1 MYTRNRQGPSNP
13 ATSSSAGGQSTSF
26 KTNVNRAKTKRWVEA
41 KSYSYDGDDW
51 GEVDDYDE
59 YGGYDEPPE
68 PPQPSRPTGLRQQ
81 GQTIN
86 PAATSAYGGGRDSQQ
101 ELVNDGRRA
110 YGDVGG
116 QPPAQQHNYGSRS
129 ATNPQHYNNLPYTSL
144 EKGRSNSFDQ
154 GDERRAFSAGAA
166 QYGMAPASEA
176 PAPSHQ
182 ERDPAN
188 SFPQTRDAADLDA
201 TSAPHRSP
209 IPSEPYQH
217 PPRQGPPGPP
227 LQVQTR
233 SSMDGQVR
241 SSDQAFSPAASY
253 RGVSYSEQ
261 GRQPSSGGRAQS
273 ITSNSSAK
281 DFHGRR
287 DFSPSAVPEPLYT
300 QVSSGPQNASEGT
313 RFPPRKSSLS
323 QQGPP
328 YVPIGHDT
336 HPAQGSSEE
345 DSSPTVNHLSGNAT
359 KALPFVRPADIYKR
373 MEEERER
380 ERQSQESTRPSMDAI
395 MRKPTEREAIP
406 GPGNPAEGSSLES
419 AGRPSRLQTSIE
431 STNDGESNRRLKP
444 NLDPVTE
451 RKSEY
456 GFDNIS
462 ANDPSMVGHQ
472 KLANGAPTP
481 STVGQ
486 PQQTSTPNTVML
498 DRPVLPNVSR
508 ISGFGESFF
517 KPLGSAQVE
526 EPGALNVQTT
536 AAPASSS
543 GDHLSPKDA
552 TNASLQH
559 QPSLGFRTVV
569 NQAFDDQIPPTPSSM
584 ADSSMVRTNSESTG
598 GVSPIMSR
606 GPSVATAHPTVKEI
620 EGTARATPIIT
631 EDLNEDTSRPTSS
644 STLGPP
650 KQVERKPSP
659 SLVTQ
664 VESAGPPQPSFIPG
678 HRRNISTPSP
688 DNSPAR
694 TPGLEISQPTRQPQE
709 VEMAM
714 STPIESN
721 RVTDQASRSW
731 QYAREQD
738 RSAGIDY
745 TTREADIA
753 SAVNESSE
761 AQSPVAIDAVN
772 DARTSFLETRKSNHK
787 EPLISPA
794 TSPSTVR
801 AESPGKNRVRDLA
814 GMFESGSRS
823 RSGSEQSSP
832 LRGSSAGANTPG
844 FDDAASRPAAG
855 RFESFRPRLPGGWE
869 SFASNAPSIAPYV
882 SNDSTESG
890 TSSIPTTDNTHASTS
905 TPRVQAPDDDIDVT
919 PTTVKR
925 HLSKSEHEFRGT
937 SGGIFE
943 DPFTAVAAAGSAFA
957 GALVAAVGL
966 GNGEDATAKEPE
978 TSDMSMPKAVLEDF
992 GVARGRSASLQDT
1005 AIHPE
1010 ASMTLN
1016 RSQTIDSVSSGA
1028 PTPPPKDTP
1037 LATKESTMDGADY
1050 FAPIEPLKK
1059 RPRSQITTSDQSTP
1073 PARPSMLPYMSTD
1086 TKPQDFE
1093 SDRLRKE
1100 IVRSLSPVTHTSQ
1113 AANLDSPS
1121 SQDQP
1126 LSNNASIRSQGHDS
1140 MVIPSEYD
1148 SYWNEP
1154 NSEDELSPRPS
1165 EIPDYLEQTPQV
1177 NQSQDQTRAEDF
1189 QHSPIG
1195 DGDSR
1200 AVSVPVPQEEREEER
1215 MRTPPAML
1223 SHRFSWEQE
1232 PAELV
1237 AGSHPE
1243 TLDHRRASQIDS
1255 SATSPELSDRR
1266 PAATNNPQ
1274 ETTEFQDR
1282 QPASLRDVSNDIQVD
1297 HGVSEL
1303 AATEQ
1308 VPSTVLSG
1316 HTMGFWGPVAGSE
1329 TGHGVSPQQGGYHM
1343 APGEERDGSGLEV
1356 VRHSAEKESLA
1367 LKEPIHQAT
1376 DTQATD
1382 DPYSKDPF
1390 ASDPYSI
1397 PSQHG
1402 LEDQSNDVQTF
1413 DNQYPASS
1421 QHGSEDPYGED
1432 QAMRNLLSTSAQR
1445 APEDH
1450 MNVVDNQNPRPTV
1463 QPGILPLPPPPAGAQ
1478 PKIPAFREILALRTP
1493 ADRIRAYNTTREQF
1507 AQMNTGLAHWI
1518 TVTTNET
1525 PEHAGLLSTMGQPS
1539 GLPTSHAGTPT
1550 RGKLSGLRSAGA
1562 QPTQQPYYQQYLNA
1576 SSQPTTPGSNTAS
1589 PGYSDFPE
1597 KPTFSSSGGN
1607 GSKLSSHQ
1615 VQAKGK
1621 DLLKNAGVFGGK
1633 ANVAA
1638 KGLFSKGKS
1647 KLRGSGGGDKV
1658 DK

>member
-1 MYTRNRQGPSNP
+1 
-13 ATSSSAGGQSTSF
+13 
-26 KTNVNRAKTKRWVEA
+26 
-41 KSYSYDGDDW
+41 
-51 GEVDDYDE
+51 
-59 YGGYDEPPE
+59 
-68 PPQPSRPTGLRQQ
+68 
-81 GQTIN
+81 
-86 PAATSAYGGGRDSQQ
+86 
-101 ELVNDGRRA
+101 
-110 YGDVGG
+110 
-116 QPPAQQHNYGSRS
+116 
-129 ATNPQHYNNLPYTSL
+129 
-144 EKGRSNSFDQ
+144 
-154 GDERRAFSAGAA
+154 
-166 QYGMAPASEA
+166 
-176 PAPSHQ
+176 
-182 ERDPAN
+182 
-188 SFPQTRDAADLDA
+188 
-201 TSAPHRSP
+201 
-209 IPSEPYQH
+209 
-217 PPRQGPPGPP
+217 
-227 LQVQTR
+227 
-233 SSMDGQVR
+233 
-241 SSDQAFSPAASY
+241 
-253 RGVSYSEQ
+253 
-261 GRQPSSGGRAQS
+261 
-273 ITSNSSAK
+273 
-281 DFHGRR
+281 
-287 DFSPSAVPEPLYT
+287 
-300 QVSSGPQNASEGT
+300 
-313 RFPPRKSSLS
+313 
-323 QQGPP
+323 
-328 YVPIGHDT
+328 
-336 HPAQGSSEE
+336 
-345 DSSPTVNHLSGNAT
+345 
-359 KALPFVRPADIYKR
+359 
-373 MEEERER
+373 
-380 ERQSQESTRPSMDAI
+380 
-395 MRKPTEREAIP
+395 
-406 GPGNPAEGSSLES
+406 
-419 AGRPSRLQTSIE
+419 
-431 STNDGESNRRLKP
+431 
-444 NLDPVTE
+444 
-451 RKSEY
+451 
-456 GFDNIS
+456 
-462 ANDPSMVGHQ
+462 
-472 KLANGAPTP
+472 
-481 STVGQ
+481 
-486 PQQTSTPNTVML
+486 
-498 DRPVLPNVSR
+498 
-508 ISGFGESFF
+508 
-517 KPLGSAQVE
+517 
-526 EPGALNVQTT
+526 
-536 AAPASSS
+536 
-543 GDHLSPKDA
+543 
-552 TNASLQH
+552 
-559 QPSLGFRTVV
+559 
-569 NQAFDDQIPPTPSSM
+569 
-584 ADSSMVRTNSESTG
+584 
-598 GVSPIMSR
+598 
-606 GPSVATAHPTVKEI
+606 
-620 EGTARATPIIT
+620 
-631 EDLNEDTSRPTSS
+631 
-644 STLGPP
+644 
-650 KQVERKPSP
+650 
-659 SLVTQ
+659 
-664 VESAGPPQPSFIPG
+664 
-678 HRRNISTPSP
+678 
-688 DNSPAR
+688 
-694 TPGLEISQPTRQPQE
+694 
-709 VEMAM
+709 MAM

-721 RVTDQASRSW
+721 RVTGQASRPLE
-731 QYAREQD
+731 YAREQD
-738 RSAGIDY
+738 WSAGTDY

-761 AQSPVAIDAVN
+761 GQSPVAIDAVN

-787 EPLISPA
+787 EPLTSPA

-814 GMFESGSRS
+814 GMFESGGHS

-832 LRGSSAGANTPG
+832 LRGSPAGASTPG

-855 RFESFRPRLPGGWE
+855 RLESFRPRLPGGWE
-869 SFASNAPSIAPYV
+869 SFASNAPSIAPYI
-882 SNDSTESG
+882 SNNSKESG
-890 TSSIPTTDNTHASTS
+890 TSSIPTTNNTHATTS
-905 TPRVQAPDDDIDVT
+905 TPRVQATDDDIDVT

-925 HLSKSEHEFRGT
+925 RLSKSEHEFRGT
-937 SGGIFE
+937 SGGISE

-978 TSDMSMPKAVLEDF
+978 TTDMSMPKAVLQDF
-992 GVARGRSASLQDT
+992 GAARGRSASLQNT

-1010 ASMTLN
+1010 ASKTLN

-1037 LATKESTMDGADY
+1037 LATKESTMEDADY

-1113 AANLDSPS
+1113 APNLDSPS
-1121 SQDQP
+1121 PQDQP

-1189 QHSPIG
+1189 QHSPVG

-1200 AVSVPVPQEEREEER
+1200 AVSVPVPQEEREEES

-1243 TLDHRRASQIDS
+1243 TLDHPRASQIDS
-1255 SATSPELSDRR
+1255 NAISPELSDRR

-1316 HTMGFWGPVAGSE
+1316 HTRDFWGPAAGSE
-1329 TGHGVSPQQGGYHM
+1329 TGHGVGPQQGDYPK
-1343 APGEERDGSGLEV
+1343 APGEERDGSGPEV

-1367 LKEPIHQAT
+1367 SKEPIHQAT

-1382 DPYSKDPF
+1382 DPYSKDPY

-1413 DNQYPASS
+1413 DNKHPASS
-1421 QHGSEDPYGED
+1421 QHGSEDPYGEE
-1432 QAMRNLLSTSAQR
+1432 QAMRNLLSTSAQQ
-1445 APEDH
+1445 APEDY
-1450 MNVVDNQNPRPTV
+1450 MNVVDNQNPQPTV

-1493 ADRIRAYNTTREQF
+1493 ADRIRAYNATREQF

-1525 PEHAGLLSTMGQPS
+1525 PEHVDLLSTMGRPS
-1539 GLPTSHAGTPT
+1539 GPPTSHAGTPT
-1550 RGKLSGLRSAGA
+1550 RGKLSGLRSAGV
-1562 QPTQQPYYQQYLNA
+1562 QSTQQPYYQQYLNA
-1576 SSQPTTPGSNTAS
+1576 SSQPITPGSNTAS

-1597 KPTFSSSGGN
+1597 KPTFPSSGGSGN
-1607 GSKLSSHQ
+1607 KLSSHQ